1 MVFNVIF
8 VAVGLVAL
16 SNANPLGPR
25 QFLPQ
30 NQQMTQEQLSSR
42 NQMFPGQYLAQQAD
56 QSVPGHPLQQ
66 PGQMAPGPFGG
77 QAFPGFPS
85 LIGGQQITS
94 GQNPAYQ
101 QGGQLISSEAQ
112 YPASIQGSSRYYPQ
126 ADDIRI
132 NNKNGVN
139 VNLVPLSI
147 SPAGEAGVAGE
158 ATDTEAGAQPM
169 GGAGAVGTEAG
180 AQPTAKAGAANTEAG
195 AQPTEGGAATG
206 TEVGSQPTAETG
218 AAAGAAGAQPT
229 AEAGA
234 ADTMADAQPSEQA
247 ADGSAGVATESAIA
261 A

>member
-8 VAVGLVAL
+8 VAASLVAL

-25 QFLPQ
+25 QVLPQ
-30 NQQMTQEQLSSR
+30 NQQMTQEQLS
-42 NQMFPGQYLAQQAD
+42 
-56 QSVPGHPLQQ
+56 QQ
-66 PGQMAPGPFGG
+66 PGQLAPGPFGG
-77 QAFPGFPS
+77 QAFPS

-112 YPASIQGSSRYYPQ
+112 YPASIQGNSQYYPQ

-139 VNLVPLSI
+139 VNLVPLSV
-147 SPAGEAGVAGE
+147 SPNQPTGENAGEAGVAGE
-158 ATDTEAGAQPM
+158 ATDTEAGAQPT

-180 AQPTAKAGAANTEAG
+180 AQPTAEAGAANTEESS
-195 AQPTEGGAATG
+195 QPTEGGAATG
-206 TEVGSQPTAETG
+206 TETGSQPTAETG
-218 AAAGAAGAQPT
+218 AATAGAAGAQPT
-229 AEAGA
+229 AETGA
-234 ADTMADAQPSEQA
+234 ADTMADAQPTKA